1 MFHIGSVKVNL
12 GLVEFLEV
20 CHVIDENDTV
30 VFTFI
35 EIWEPLLESLSLL
48 LKPLVPV
55 LSVIIGPRTLVC
67 FLAPGVPN
75 PQQALTLYH
84 MCIQDSVYVSLSK
97 SSA

>member
-1 MFHIGSVKVNL
+1 MNL

-20 CHVIDENDTV
+20 CHVIDENDAV
-30 VFTFI
+30 VFFLV
-35 EIWEPLLESLSLL
+35 ELWEPLLESLCLL
-48 LKPLVPV
+48 LKALVPV
-55 LSVIIGPRTLVC
+55 LSVIIGPRTLVR

-84 MCIQDSVYVSLSK
+84 MCIQDSVDVSLSK